1 MKTTNALKK
10 KILYLLLL
18 FSISP
23 GLFQS
28 CYTEDI
34 VDNYFTFT
42 GELIGDYIE
51 SRPERFSEFQRL
63 LDTTGVM
70 GLLKAYGLYTCF
82 LPTNEAMAEYYQN
95 HERDGASDFTMAELK
110 TICYNH
116 IIKGDTLATM
126 QFNEGALSTMSM
138 SGRFISVDF
147 SDTTAT
153 IFMNGT
159 APIVE
164 KDVLLH
170 NGIVHVLGKAM
181 EPSEDRVSSKL
192 MEDPK
197 FSLFAS
203 AFKLTGYKF
212 IMDEAPVE
220 DLSYD
225 PENYTPSGFRHT
237 VLEELPQYRK
247 FGFTILAES
256 DSTLANYTDCPK
268 LPNGV
273 QSLDDLYSLAE
284 YFYSSKPGNI
294 GLFSDGDEVKDD
306 YTDKRNYLNRYIAY
320 HCMTRTLLSSRFIKD
335 YDTPHHFK
343 IYDMWEYIETML
355 ENRLLEV
362 KIDRNYSAHNS
373 EFGFFNCKMAP
384 DGKEDAST
392 GILLTDYKDKPDGGS
407 INGYYHEIDK
417 PLAYTREFEAA
428 LSTKRLRIEAA
439 CFFDELATNNMRGNA
454 KWNPNGSNNGETDKT
469 HAYQIPFG
477 YLTGYT
483 CTESTEMTYIG
494 ACSAYED
501 FQGDEMYARDSY
513 NFTMET
519 LPIPAGTYEVR
530 MGYQPTAYRGIAQ
543 VYWDSIPTG
552 IPVNF
557 SLLASDPDIGHRVP
571 GSEADDPDGY
581 QNDKMMRN
589 RGYMK
594 GPDSYRCPVNIYSYS
609 AANARYSTY
618 NLRYILGTYEFKEPA
633 KHYITIVFL
642 GTESGDS
649 QFMMD
654 YLEFCPTELI
664 LTEDTH

>member
-1 MKTTNALKK
+1 MKTTNAFKK

-28 CYTEDI
+28 CYTEDV

-42 GELIGDYIE
+42 GELIGDYIDN
-51 SRPERFSEFQRL
+51 RPERFSEFKRL

-82 LPTNEAMAEYYQN
+82 LPTNDAMQKYYQD
-95 HERDGASDFTMAELK
+95 HEKNGAEDFSLAELK

-126 QFNEGALSTMSM
+126 QFSEGALSSMSM

-159 APIVE
+159 SPIIE
-164 KDVLLH
+164 KDIILH
-170 NGIVHVLGKAM
+170 NGVVHVLSKAM
-181 EPSEDRVSSKL
+181 EPSQDRVSSKL
-192 MEDPK
+192 MQDPK
-197 FSLFAS
+197 FSLFAK
-203 AFKLTGYKF
+203 AFELTGYRF
-212 IMDEAPVE
+212 IMDEAPIE
-220 DLSYD
+220 DLTYD
-225 PENYTPSGFRHT
+225 PKNYTPSGFRHT
-237 VLEELPQYRK
+237 VPEELPKYRK
-247 FGFTILAES
+247 FGYTILAES

-273 QSLDDLYSLAE
+273 KTLEDLYTLAE

-306 YTDKRNYLNRYIAY
+306 FTDKRNYLNRYIAY

-343 IYDMWEYIETML
+343 IYDMYEYIETML

-362 KIDRNYSAHNS
+362 KIDRNYSAPNS
-373 EFGFFNCKMAP
+373 EFGFFNCKMAA

-392 GILLTDYKDKPDGGS
+392 GILLTDYKDNDAV
-407 INGYYHEIDK
+407 NGYYHEIDK

-428 LSTKRLRIEAA
+428 LSAKRLRIEAA

-454 KWNPNGSNNGETDKT
+454 KWNPNGSNHGEPDKT

-477 YLTGYT
+477 YMDRFF
-483 CTESTEMTYIG
+483 CTESTKFTYIG

-513 NFTMET
+513 NFTMQT

-557 SLLASDPDIGHRVP
+557 SLLASNPDIGHKVP
-571 GSEADDPDGY
+571 GSEADDPYGY
-581 QNDKMMRN
+581 ENDKMMRN

-594 GPDSYRCPVNIYSYS
+594 GPDSYKCPVNIYSYS